1 MKTTVKFITKAE
13 FAKWVSISN
22 LFANSLLSPRNAL
35 LQFNRLSPKE
45 RTEINHAYNLYDSIR
60 RRKIPKGEI
69 DSAWK
74 ISVMVDSHII
84 ATEHNIDP
92 LAAVMCIRPPC
103 KVNEKV
109 FVK

>member
-1 MKTTVKFITKAE
+1 MKTPVKFVSKAE

-22 LFANSLLSPRNAL
+22 LIAKSLLSPRNAL
-35 LQFNRLSPKE
+35 MQFNRLSPKE
-45 RTEINHAYNLYDSIR
+45 RIEINQAYNMYDSIR
-60 RRKIPKGEI
+60 RKKIPKGEI
-69 DSAWK
+69 DAAWEMS
-74 ISVMVDSHII
+74 IMVDSHII

-92 LAAVMCIRPPC
+92 LAAVMCISPPC